1 MAKSPEIAILQVPG
15 INADNELSY
24 AFELAGAKPTMVHIS
39 ELVDRSKKLDDFAAI
54 GIPGGFSYRDD
65 PQSGAL
71 LGLKLDTYLADDIK
85 EFLESGERM
94 ILGICNGNQV
104 LVKSGLLPFGAIG
117 EVQGSLQHNSE
128 YRFECE
134 QVNLRVEKESRVAKI
149 VGGIDDI
156 ISIPVAHGE
165 GRFVASEPVM
175 QRVEDEGLVVA
186 RYCDTNGD
194 PTQEYPLNPNGS
206 TNAIA
211 ALTDPKGQ
219 IIGFMPH
226 PERATTPTQHPNWR
240 RLENSPQLAQ
250 GLALFKGIVAQV
262 SQM

>member
-1 MAKSPEIAILQVPG
+1 MGRSPEVAILQAPG
-15 INADNELSY
+15 LNAEHELAY
-24 AFELAGAKPTMVHIS
+24 AFELAGAKPSFVHIS
-39 ELVDRSKKLDDFAAI
+39 ELLDKSKELDSFAAI

-71 LGLKLDTYLADDIK
+71 LGLKLTTYLADDLR
-85 EFLESGERM
+85 EFLESGERV

-104 LVKSGLLPFGAIG
+104 LVKAGLLPFGTIG
-117 EVQGSLQHNSE
+117 EAQGSLQHNSDF
-128 YRFECE
+128 RFECE
-134 QVNLRVEKESRVAKI
+134 QVNLRVEKQSRVARI
-149 VGGIDDI
+149 VGGMDDV

-165 GRFVASEPVM
+165 GRFVASEGVM
-175 QRVEDEGLVVA
+175 QRVESEGLVVA
-186 RYCDTNGD
+186 RYCDLEGN
-194 PTQEYPLNPNGS
+194 PTQKYPLNPNGS

-211 ALTDPKGQ
+211 ALTSPTGQ

-226 PERATTPTQHPNWR
+226 PERAAVAVQYPNWR
-240 RLENSPQLAQ
+240 RSEEAGKRAQ